1 MFGITCTCFGYYNM
15 SQMLALQVILE
26 VVDKSKRDGWL
37 EIQKNKNG
45 DFIDFDNIPNLLKR
59 Y

>member
-1 MFGITCTCFGYYNM
+1 
-15 SQMLALQVILE
+15 MLALQVILE

-37 EIQKNKNG
+37 EIQKNKNS

>member
-26 VVDKSKRDGWL
+26 VVDKSKRDG
-37 EIQKNKNG
+37 
-45 DFIDFDNIPNLLKR
+45 
-59 Y
+59 